1 MKAEKTFN
9 PVQNTKI
16 LENILKGWSSL
27 TQGKLRIS
35 QSIFQHTLKDR
46 ASTNIKPVVLRKLFA
61 LQLIPKEIT
70 LPKTEGRNLVEVT
83 EGLIRNLREAERRI
97 VMEGEAAFS
106 LSQGDE
112 EISSLHDS
120 TLNSTTNNNSNNST
134 AQENTR
140 NQGRHLGV
148 VSTEGSNTFRQAIR
162 HPKEAEAKNLFNP
175 SRLYAEGEK
184 VYGFYFEEIHS

>member
-1 MKAEKTFN
+1 MKVEKTFN
-9 PVQNTKI
+9 PIQNTKI
-16 LENILKGWSSL
+16 LENILEGWSSL
-27 TQGKLRIS
+27 TQEKLRIS

-97 VMEGEAAFS
+97 VMEGV
-106 LSQGDE
+106 
-112 EISSLHDS
+112 S

-184 VYGFYFEEIHS
+184 VYGFYSEEIHS

>member
-83 EGLIRNLREAERRI
+83 EGLI
-97 VMEGEAAFS
+97 
-106 LSQGDE
+106 
-112 EISSLHDS
+112 
-120 TLNSTTNNNSNNST
+120 
-134 AQENTR
+134 
-140 NQGRHLGV
+140 
-148 VSTEGSNTFRQAIR
+148 
-162 HPKEAEAKNLFNP
+162 
-175 SRLYAEGEK
+175 
-184 VYGFYFEEIHS
+184 